1 MVVKLSKR
9 INDPMDLL
17 MLGTLGL
24 NMKEEDLAG
33 HLQNKKDN
41 IHMAAYGVLKT
52 WKASQPDRKV
62 AYKNLCEALRHK
74 DVDMKSLIKEVLQ

>member
-1 MVVKLSKR
+1 MVIKLSKK

-24 NMKEEDLAG
+24 NRKEEELAG
-33 HLQNKKDN
+33 HLQDKKN
-41 IHMAAYGVLKT
+41 SIHMAAYGVLKT

-62 AYKNLCEALRHK
+62 AYEKLCEALGHK
-74 DVDMKSLIKEVLQ
+74 DVDMKYLIEEAL